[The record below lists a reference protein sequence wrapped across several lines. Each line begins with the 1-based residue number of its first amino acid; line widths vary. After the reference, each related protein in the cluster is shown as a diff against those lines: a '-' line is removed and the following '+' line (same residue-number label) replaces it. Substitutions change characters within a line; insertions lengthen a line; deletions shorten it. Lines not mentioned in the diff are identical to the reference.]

1 MAGTGRVLYLDI
13 EGGWGGSSRSL
24 GYLLEAIDRQQFAIE
39 VWHRKPGPII
49 DRMAKLGVDRA
60 LKPAM
65 LSIIPRKASNWKPW
79 LVALPRLPAV
89 VGLAREMAGHKAD
102 IIHLNYE
109 GLIPLLALY
118 RRLGGR
124 AKVMVHIRTMNPV
137 HWLSGLYGDLLRRH
151 ADFILYIS
159 ENEQDRLQAIRPQLA
174 ELPHAVLYNPTS
186 LERAPRRPAE
196 RQRFEI
202 GFFGTLDF
210 MRGAD
215 RLVDLARVLQ
225 RRGLYAHLHVYGRGD
240 GSRKLFLFKRRF
252 LPDLMTA
259 VAAEGLAPWITFHGH
274 TPDPEDRMR
283 DLDLI
288 VRPSRSNDPWGRD
301 VIEAMALGVPVLSHG
316 TYDRFVRSGETGC
329 LLPAWDPE
337 GYADV
342 IDDLSANRERCSRLS
357 EGARARARGLF
368 DPERYARSVEAVYR
382 EMMASSA

>member
-1 MAGTGRVLYLDI
+1 MAGAGRVLYLDI

-24 GYLLEAIDRQQFAIE
+24 GYLLEAIDRQRFAIE
-39 VWHRKPGPII
+39 VWHRKTGPII
-49 DRMAKLGVDRA
+49 DRMARIGVDRT

-65 LSIIPRKASNWKPW
+65 LSIIPRKANNWKPW

-89 VGLAREMAGHKAD
+89 VALAREMAAHEAD

-124 AKVMVHIRTMNPV
+124 AKVVVHIRTMNPV
-137 HWLSGLYGDLLRRH
+137 HWLSGVYADLLLRH
-151 ADFILYIS
+151 ADFVLYIS
-159 ENEQDRLQAIRPQLA
+159 ENERDRLQSIRPRLA

-186 LERAPRRPAE
+186 LDRAPRCLADRS
-196 RQRFEI
+196 RFEL
-202 GFFGTLDF
+202 GFFGTLDL

-225 RRGLYAHLHVYGRGD
+225 RRGVNAHLNVYGRGD
-240 GSRKLFLFKRRF
+240 SSRKLFLFKRRF
-252 LPDLMTA
+252 LPDLMAA
-259 VAAEGLAPWITFHGH
+259 VAAEDLAPWITFHGH
-274 TPDPEDRMR
+274 TSNPEDRMR

-316 TYDRFVRSGETGC
+316 AYDRFVRNGETGS
-329 LLPAWDPE
+329 LLPVWDPD
-337 GYADV
+337 GYAGV
-342 IDDLSANRERCSRLS
+342 IADLSADRERCARLS
-357 EGARARARGLF
+357 ETARTRARDLF

-382 EMMASSA
+382 DLLSSPG